1 MNPIMRSV
9 LNRVTKGLHFN
20 YMEFFVENIKQ
31 NVICLSRFRH
41 GNGLNAR
48 EDDLSAKTR
57 VLYVKYLLRCP
68 AARPNS
74 IRSERSKSAT
84 DISAIPIRMQ
94 GGHHR
99 LSSFSTPAA
108 PTTPLLAR
116 DHHHS
121 PHFVLPQLRPPAATT
136 SCDHQLRPPASMLP
150 PQSSSWARVS
160 FASPIT
166 ATGPIP
172 SKLSSYLTAHPHF
185 GHTLLSKIPRFTS
198 TTPLPHD
205 SSGRKSS
212 HSRTLTATA

>member
-136 SCDHQLRPPASMLP
+136 SLHAAPTELILGPSIASVTDNGDRTHP
-150 PQSSSWARVS
+150 VEVVIIPDGT
-160 FASPIT
+160 SP
-166 ATGPIP
+166 
-172 SKLSSYLTAHPHF
+172 L
-185 GHTLLSKIPRFTS
+185 
-198 TTPLPHD
+198 
-205 SSGRKSS
+205 
-212 HSRTLTATA
+212 